1 MIQVC
6 SLCGTRWNVRD
17 RERIWC
23 PRCHGTLLAPGAA
36 APVTPPTGRPLGTPA
51 PQPVAQPVSRARGF
65 RWIAVRPGPP
75 PPPRHQRRPLGP
87 TPRYQTIPR
96 WGLVDQIAAPAP
108 EHTPL
113 SKYTSAST
121 VRIVLLVAG
130 GVLFLAAAAHALRYL
145 LLLINRTT
153 LLPPFIAIGS
163 LITGIFVSLAALV
176 AVAAVAVTLTS
187 WLIGR
192 RAEAFARHGQDD
204 PRPSWTLWVGCL
216 VPPVN
221 FFFAPLFVLELAQ
234 AERCRERQN
243 APVLMWAIAWMV
255 AALICGWAT
264 WTDLRAVEPQ
274 AVADNTVTMVI
285 AYLAGLA
292 VLVLVWRVLTG
303 FIGSATIAA
312 RPTHRWVVVGSDAVA
327 PSPDLA
333 ETEER
338 AETDEERAEADEE
351 RAEADEE
358 RAEADEESSA
368 IESRDREPA
377 A

>member
-6 SLCGTRWNVRD
+6 SQCGTRWNVRE
-17 RERIWC
+17 RERTWC
-23 PRCHGTLLAPGAA
+23 PRCHGTLLAPGVTAPT
-36 APVTPPTGRPLGTPA
+36 APVTPPVGRPPGGPVA
-51 PQPVAQPVSRARGF
+51 QPVAQPVSRGRGF

-75 PPPRHQRRPLGP
+75 PPPRRQRRQLGP

-96 WGLVDQIAAPAP
+96 WGLVDQIAAPVP
-108 EHTPL
+108 EHTPH
-113 SKYTSAST
+113 KYASAST
-121 VRIVLLVAG
+121 VRTVLLVAG
-130 GVLFLAAAAHALRYL
+130 GVFFLAAAAHALRYL

-176 AVAAVAVTLTS
+176 SIAAVAVALTS

-192 RAEAFARHGQDD
+192 RAEAFGRHGQDD
-204 PRPSWTLWVGCL
+204 PRPSWQLWAGCL

-221 FFFAPLFVLELAQ
+221 FFFAPLFVIELAQ
-234 AERCRERQN
+234 AERCRDRQN
-243 APVLMWAIAWMV
+243 PPVLMWAIAWMV

-264 WTDLRAVEPQ
+264 WTGLRAAEPQ
-274 AVADNTVTMVI
+274 AIADNTVTMVI

-292 VLVLVWRVLTG
+292 VLVLVWRVLAG
-303 FIGSATIAA
+303 FIGPATIAA
-312 RPTHRWVVVGSDAVA
+312 RPTHRWVVVAADPVTPSVVAPSVVAPSVVA

-333 ETEER
+333 ETGEEHP
-338 AETDEERAEADEE
+338 ETDDES
-351 RAEADEE
+351 A
-358 RAEADEESSA
+358 A